1 MFMKKSCKCL
11 VTMVLLFA
19 AMPRAEADGYR
30 NPPPTAE
37 GLAKGSA
44 NAAFVDD
51 ASATFYNPANL
62 GMQTEKSLVVAG
74 TFARSETTYSPLP
87 GVELK
92 SDDPMQVLPNIF
104 YSQPVGLDGLVV
116 GLGLSTPYGQNVAW
130 DAEELVN
137 PSIGV
142 VEAVPYEAEVLLINI
157 NPTASAKLRDNLYL
171 GIGADIF
178 YSDFTLKALFP
189 SGDPTVPLDVE
200 GSGDGWGIGANVGLT
215 WLPAE
220 GHRVALTYRSRVDIT
235 YKGDFKADYPN
246 AGDFQ
251 TTLKYPNTFG
261 VGYGVQVRDNV
272 QFEALVE
279 WLEWSVN
286 DTQTIDAGGSE
297 ITLDNN
303 WDDTFT
309 LNCGVDWAATD
320 ALAVRAGYTYLP
332 SPIPDGSASPLLPD
346 LDRHVLGIGL
356 GCSMG
361 MHTVDVAYSYS
372 IYDDRET
379 TTGTYEVD
387 SNLVSMTYSLSF

>member
-1 MFMKKSCKCL
+1 MRNSCKYL
-11 VTMVLLFA
+11 VAMVLLSSGA
-19 AMPRAEADGYR
+19 SRVGADGYR

-92 SDDPMQVLPNIF
+92 SDDPLQVLPNIF
-104 YSQPVGLDGLVV
+104 YSQPVGLEGLVV
-116 GLGLSTPYGQNVAW
+116 GLGLSTPYGQNVSW
-130 DAEELVN
+130 DAAKLVS
-137 PSIGV
+137 PATGV
-142 VEAVPYEAEVLLINI
+142 VEAVPYEAEVVVLNI
-157 NPTASAKLRDNLYL
+157 NPTASAKLRENLYL

-189 SGDPTVPLDVE
+189 SGDPTAPFDVE

-220 GHRVALTYRSRVDIT
+220 GHRVALTYRSRVDVT

-246 AGDFQ
+246 TGDFQ

-272 QFEALVE
+272 QVEALVE

-286 DTQTIDAGGSE
+286 DTQTIDAGGAE
-297 ITLDNN
+297 IALDNS

-309 LNCGVDWAATD
+309 LNCGIDWAATD

-346 LDRHVLGIGL
+346 LDRHVLGIGF
-356 GCSMG
+356 GCAMG
-361 MHTVDVAYSYS
+361 MHQLDLAYSYS